1 MKRLFSMKK
10 YTVAVVTALGIVLTG
25 TALWAVTVHEATG
38 KGGFID
44 DAGNF
49 ESLQFKAGVD
59 QFGTVFG
66 QVQQTTH
73 FAGSTP
79 DLKWHGTVTC
89 FELLSSTTAAF
100 GGIIDSS
107 SDPSL
112 VGQFFEVKVV
122 DNSPDLYG
130 FVITKTPPDCLHV
143 TVKLQPLTQGSITVD

>member
-1 MKRLFSMKK
+1 MKK
-10 YTVAVVTALGIVLTG
+10 YTVAVVTAILLMS

-38 KGGFID
+38 KGGFKD

-49 ESLQFKAGVD
+49 VSLQFKAGVD

-89 FELLSSTTAAF
+89 FELLSSNTAAF

-122 DNSPDLYG
+122 DNTPDLYG
-130 FVITKTPPDCLHV
+130 FVISKTQPDCLHV
-143 TVKLQPLTQGSITVD
+143 TVKLHPLTQGSITVD